1 MPRTRLSVAGP
12 QIALPGYDV
21 DTAPLEKMAFSPSFV
36 AMRLALSGT
45 VTVGPFSGHFDDRY
59 YRGIVTFPSVFPQPP
74 LVMVAGL
81 NPDGTS
87 QQSPI
92 YRSVRAS
99 ISLVDRAMP
108 WSEIRT
114 YTDRFELAILMRQG
128 GDPSPYDDRPLN
140 WRYFVFE
147 NTLDAS

>member
-1 MPRTRLSVAGP
+1 MPRMRLSSAGP
-12 QIALPGYDV
+12 EIALPGYDV

-45 VTVGPFSGHFDDRY
+45 VTVGPFSGLLSVY
-59 YRGIVTFPSVFPQPP
+59 GYQGVVTFPTPFVRPP
-74 LVMVAGL
+74 IVMVAGL
-81 NPDGTS
+81 NSDGTT
-87 QQSPI
+87 QQSPF
-92 YRSVRAS
+92 VRNIRAGVS
-99 ISLVDRAMP
+99 GVDRVMP

-114 YTDRFELAILMRQG
+114 YRDRFELFVLMRQG
-128 GDPSPYDDRPLN
+128 SDPTPYEDRPLN